1 MKELLNRTISGIV
14 YASLFLL
21 SLESKIAFISLI
33 FVFGIICNIE
43 FSRLV
48 NQKRTISHI
57 IFTCLYVYFTYFEYT
72 LISNSF
78 FNESK
83 EILLVFSI
91 FVLIFLIRDL
101 FVKKNLPRFLSKNYI
116 ASTFY
121 LSSSFVFIALIPIE
135 LANKSF
141 NPGIILGVFVL
152 AWINDSFAF
161 IIGKNFGKQKLFE
174 SVSPNK
180 TIEGFFG
187 GLFFTCLVSYVI
199 SYFTETSLTNSN
211 WLLIAIIVS
220 IFGTIGDLVES
231 KYKRQAK
238 VKDSGIILP
247 GHGGL
252 LDRLDSIILAS
263 PFIYLFLIFLDYVS

>member
-1 MKELLNRTISGIV
+1 MKELLKRTISGFV

-21 SLESKIAFISLI
+21 SLKSQLAFIILI
-33 FVFGIICNIE
+33 FVFGIICNVE

-48 NQKRTISHI
+48 NQRSYISYI
-57 IFTCLYVYFTYFEYT
+57 IFALLYFYFTYFEYT

-78 FNESK
+78 FDESK
-83 EILLVFSI
+83 DILLVFSV

-101 FVKKNLPRFLSKNYI
+101 FVKKNLPKFIARNYI

-121 LSSSFVFIALIPIE
+121 LSSSFVFIALIPMFFE
-135 LANKSF
+135 SF
-141 NPGIILGVFVL
+141 NSGIILGFFVL
-152 AWINDSFAF
+152 AWINDSFAYA
-161 IIGKNFGKQKLFE
+161 IGKNFGKQKLFE

-187 GLFFTCLVSYVI
+187 GLFFTCIGSYAI
-199 SYFTETSLTNSN
+199 SYFTDSSLTNSN
-211 WLLIAIIVS
+211 WLFISIIVS
-220 IFGTIGDLVES
+220 VFGTIGDLIES

>member
-1 MKELLNRTISGIV
+1 MKELIKRTISGFV

-21 SLESKIAFISLI
+21 SLKSQLAFIILI
-33 FVFGIICNIE
+33 FAFGIICNVE

-48 NQKRTISHI
+48 NQRSNISYI
-57 IFTCLYVYFTYFEYT
+57 IFAFLYIYFTYFEYT

-83 EILLVFSI
+83 DILLVFSV

-101 FVKKNLPRFLSKNYI
+101 FVKKNLPKFIARNYI

-121 LSSSFVFIALIPIE
+121 LSSSFVFIALIPMFFD
-135 LANKSF
+135 NF
-141 NPGIILGVFVL
+141 NSGIILGVFVL
-152 AWINDSFAF
+152 AWVNDSFAYA
-161 IIGKNFGKQKLFE
+161 IGKNFGKQKLFE

-187 GLFFTCLVSYVI
+187 GLFFTCIGSYAI
-199 SYFTETSLTNSN
+199 SYFTDSSLTNSN
-211 WLLIAIIVS
+211 WLFISIIVS
-220 IFGTIGDLVES
+220 VFGTIGDLIES

>member
-1 MKELLNRTISGIV
+1 LKELLKRTVSGLV

-21 SLESKIAFISLI
+21 SLKSQIAFIILI
-33 FVFGIICNIE
+33 FVFGVICNIE

-48 NQKRTISHI
+48 NQKRTISHL
-57 IFTCLYVYFTYFEYT
+57 IFVFLYLYFTYFEYI

-83 EILLVFSI
+83 EILLVFSV

-121 LSSSFVFIALIPIE
+121 LSSSFVFIALIPMFFS
-135 LANKSF
+135 SF
-141 NPGIILGVFVL
+141 NSGIILGVFVL

-187 GLFFTCLVSYVI
+187 GLFFTCLGSYAI

-211 WLLIAIIVS
+211 WLFIGIIVS
-220 IFGTIGDLVES
+220 VFGTIGDLVES
-231 KYKRQAK
+231 KYKRQAQ

-252 LDRLDSIILAS
+252 LDRLDSIIIAS

>member
-1 MKELLNRTISGIV
+1 MKELLKRTISGFV

-21 SLESKIAFISLI
+21 SLKSQLAFIILI
-33 FVFGIICNIE
+33 FVFGIICNVE

-48 NQKRTISHI
+48 NQRSYVSYI
-57 IFTCLYVYFTYFEYT
+57 IFALLYVYFTYFEYT

-78 FNESK
+78 FDESK
-83 EILLVFSI
+83 DILLVFSV

-101 FVKKNLPRFLSKNYI
+101 FVKKNLPKFIARNYI

-121 LSSSFVFIALIPIE
+121 LSSSFIFIALIPMFFE
-135 LANKSF
+135 SF
-141 NPGIILGVFVL
+141 NSGIILGVFVL
-152 AWINDSFAF
+152 AWVNDSFAYA
-161 IIGKNFGKQKLFE
+161 IGKNFGKQKLFE

-187 GLFFTCLVSYVI
+187 GLFFTCIGSYAI
-199 SYFTETSLTNSN
+199 SYFTDSSLTNSN
-211 WLLIAIIVS
+211 WLFISIIVS
-220 IFGTIGDLVES
+220 VFGTIGDLIES

>member
-1 MKELLNRTISGIV
+1 LKELLKRTISGFV

-21 SLESKIAFISLI
+21 SLKSQLAFIILI
-33 FVFGIICNIE
+33 FAFGIICNVE

-48 NQKRTISHI
+48 NQRSNISYI
-57 IFTCLYVYFTYFEYT
+57 IFAFLYIYFTYFEYT

-83 EILLVFSI
+83 DILLVFSV

-101 FVKKNLPRFLSKNYI
+101 FIKKNLPKFIARNYI

-121 LSSSFVFIALIPIE
+121 LSSSFVFIALIPMFFD
-135 LANKSF
+135 NF
-141 NPGIILGVFVL
+141 NSGIILGVFVL
-152 AWINDSFAF
+152 AWVNDSFAYA
-161 IIGKNFGKQKLFE
+161 IGKNFGKQKLFE

-187 GLFFTCLVSYVI
+187 GLFFTCIGSYAI
-199 SYFTETSLTNSN
+199 SYFTDSSLTNSN
-211 WLLIAIIVS
+211 WLFISIIVS
-220 IFGTIGDLVES
+220 VFGTIGDLIES

>member
-1 MKELLNRTISGIV
+1 LKELIKRTISGFV

-21 SLESKIAFISLI
+21 SLKSQLAFIILI
-33 FVFGIICNIE
+33 FVFGIICNVE

-48 NQKRTISHI
+48 NQRSNISYI
-57 IFTCLYVYFTYFEYT
+57 IFAFLYIYFTYFEYT

-83 EILLVFSI
+83 DILLVFSV

-101 FVKKNLPRFLSKNYI
+101 FVKKNLPKFIARNYI

-121 LSSSFVFIALIPIE
+121 LSSSFVFIALIPMFFE
-135 LANKSF
+135 NF
-141 NPGIILGVFVL
+141 NSGIILGVFVL
-152 AWINDSFAF
+152 AWVNDSFAYA
-161 IIGKNFGKQKLFE
+161 IGKNFGKQKLFE

-187 GLFFTCLVSYVI
+187 GLFFTCIGSYAI
-199 SYFTETSLTNSN
+199 SYFTDSSLTNSN
-211 WLLIAIIVS
+211 WLFISIIVS
-220 IFGTIGDLVES
+220 VFGTIGDLIES

>member
-1 MKELLNRTISGIV
+1 VKELLKRTISGFV

-21 SLESKIAFISLI
+21 SLKSQLAFIILI
-33 FVFGIICNIE
+33 FVFGIICNVE

-48 NQKRTISHI
+48 NQRSYVSYI
-57 IFTCLYVYFTYFEYT
+57 IFALLYVYFTYFEYT

-78 FNESK
+78 FDESK
-83 EILLVFSI
+83 DILLVFSV

-101 FVKKNLPRFLSKNYI
+101 FVKKNLPKFIARNYI

-121 LSSSFVFIALIPIE
+121 LSSSFVFIALIPMFF
-135 LANKSF
+135 KSF
-141 NPGIILGVFVL
+141 NSGIILGVFVL
-152 AWINDSFAF
+152 AWVNDSFAYA
-161 IIGKNFGKQKLFE
+161 IGKNFGKQKLFE

-187 GLFFTCLVSYVI
+187 GLFFTCIGSYAI
-199 SYFTETSLTNSN
+199 SYFTDSSLTNSN
-211 WLLIAIIVS
+211 WLFISIIVS
-220 IFGTIGDLVES
+220 VFGTIGDLIES

>member
-1 MKELLNRTISGIV
+1 
-14 YASLFLL
+14 
-21 SLESKIAFISLI
+21 
-33 FVFGIICNIE
+33 
-43 FSRLV
+43 
-48 NQKRTISHI
+48 
-57 IFTCLYVYFTYFEYT
+57 
-72 LISNSF
+72 
-78 FNESK
+78 
-83 EILLVFSI
+83 
-91 FVLIFLIRDL
+91 VLIFLIRDL

>member
-1 MKELLNRTISGIV
+1 LKELLKRTISGSV

-21 SLESKIAFISLI
+21 SLKSQLAFIILI

-48 NQKRTISHI
+48 NQRRTISYL
-57 IFTCLYVYFTYFEYT
+57 IFIFLYSYFVGFEYK
-72 LISNSF
+72 LENNSF
-78 FNESK
+78 FDESK
-83 EILLVFSI
+83 NILLIFSV

-101 FVKKNLPRFLSKNYI
+101 FVKKNLPKFLAKNYI

-121 LSSSFVFIALIPIE
+121 LSSAFVFIALIPMFYNDFKHE
-135 LANKSF
+135 
-141 NPGIILGVFVL
+141 IILGVFVL

-187 GLFFTCLVSYVI
+187 GLFFACLASYVI
-199 SYFTETSLTNSN
+199 SYFDESSGLANSN
-211 WLLIAIIVS
+211 WLIISIIVS
-220 IFGTIGDLVES
+220 VFGTIGDLIES

-252 LDRLDSIILAS
+252 LDRLDSIIIAS
-263 PFIYLFLIFLDYVS
+263 PIIYLFLIFLDYVS

>member
-1 MKELLNRTISGIV
+1 MKEFLKRSVSGTIYGGP
-14 YASLFLL
+14 FLL
-21 SLESKIAFISLI
+21 SLKSNITFIILI
-33 FVFGIICNIE
+33 FLFGVICNIE

-48 NQKRTISHI
+48 NQKRTVSYI
-57 IFTCLYVYFTYFEYT
+57 IFFLIYLYFTYFEYT
-72 LISNSF
+72 LQKNSF

-83 EILLVFSI
+83 EIILTFSI

-101 FVKKNLPRFLSKNYI
+101 FIKKDLPRFISKNYI

-121 LSSSFVFIALIPIE
+121 LSSSFVFIALIP
-135 LANKSF
+135 SF
-141 NPGIILGVFVL
+141 FNEFNYGIVLGVFVL
-152 AWINDSFAF
+152 AWINDSFAY

-187 GLFFTCLVSYVI
+187 GLFFTCLSSYAI
-199 SYFTETSLTNSN
+199 SYFIDSPLTNSN
-211 WLLIAIIVS
+211 WLFVAIIVS
-220 IFGTIGDLVES
+220 IFGTIGDLIES

-238 VKDSGIILP
+238 VKDSGILLP

-252 LDRLDSIILAS
+252 LDRLDSIILAA
-263 PFIYLFLIFLDYVS
+263 PFIYLFLIFLDNVS

>member
-1 MKELLNRTISGIV
+1 LKELLKRTISGFV

-21 SLESKIAFISLI
+21 SLKSQLAFIILI
-33 FVFGIICNIE
+33 FVFGIICNVE

-48 NQKRTISHI
+48 NQRSYVSYI
-57 IFTCLYVYFTYFEYT
+57 IFALLYVYFTYFEYT

-78 FNESK
+78 FDESK
-83 EILLVFSI
+83 DILLVFSV

-101 FVKKNLPRFLSKNYI
+101 FVKKNLPKFIARNYI

-121 LSSSFVFIALIPIE
+121 LSSSFVFIALIPMFFE
-135 LANKSF
+135 SF
-141 NPGIILGVFVL
+141 NSGIILGVFVL
-152 AWINDSFAF
+152 AWVNDSFAYA
-161 IIGKNFGKQKLFE
+161 IGKNFGKQKLFE

-187 GLFFTCLVSYVI
+187 GLFFTCIGSYAI
-199 SYFTETSLTNSN
+199 SYFTDSSLTNSN
-211 WLLIAIIVS
+211 WLFISIIVS
-220 IFGTIGDLVES
+220 VFGTIGDLIES

>member
-1 MKELLNRTISGIV
+1 MKELLKRTISGFV

-21 SLESKIAFISLI
+21 SLKSQLAFIILI
-33 FVFGIICNIE
+33 FAFGIICNVE

-48 NQKRTISHI
+48 NQRSYVSYI
-57 IFTCLYVYFTYFEYT
+57 IFALLYVYFTYFEYT

-78 FNESK
+78 FDESK
-83 EILLVFSI
+83 DILLVFSV

-101 FVKKNLPRFLSKNYI
+101 FVKKNLPKFIARNYI

-121 LSSSFVFIALIPIE
+121 LSSSFVFIALIPMFFE
-135 LANKSF
+135 SF
-141 NPGIILGVFVL
+141 NSGIILGVFVL
-152 AWINDSFAF
+152 AWVNDSFAYA
-161 IIGKNFGKQKLFE
+161 IGKNFGKQKLFE

-187 GLFFTCLVSYVI
+187 GLFFTCIGSYAI
-199 SYFTETSLTNSN
+199 SYFTDSSLTNSN
-211 WLLIAIIVS
+211 WLFISIIVS
-220 IFGTIGDLVES
+220 VFGTIGDLIES

>member
-1 MKELLNRTISGIV
+1 MKELIKRTISGFI

-21 SLESKIAFISLI
+21 SLKSQLAFIILI
-33 FVFGIICNIE
+33 FAFGIICNVE

-48 NQKRTISHI
+48 NQRSNISYI
-57 IFTCLYVYFTYFEYT
+57 IFAFLYIYFTYFEYT

-83 EILLVFSI
+83 DILLVFSV

-101 FVKKNLPRFLSKNYI
+101 FVKKNLPKFIARNYI

-121 LSSSFVFIALIPIE
+121 LSSSFVFIALIPMFFE
-135 LANKSF
+135 NF
-141 NPGIILGVFVL
+141 NSGIILGVFVL
-152 AWINDSFAF
+152 AWVNDSFAYA
-161 IIGKNFGKQKLFE
+161 IGKNFGKQKLFE

-187 GLFFTCLVSYVI
+187 GLFFTCIGSYAI
-199 SYFTETSLTNSN
+199 SYFTDSSLTNSN
-211 WLLIAIIVS
+211 WLFISIIVS
-220 IFGTIGDLVES
+220 VFGTIGDLIES

>member
-1 MKELLNRTISGIV
+1 MKELLKRTISGFI

-21 SLESKIAFISLI
+21 SLKSQLAFTILI
-33 FVFGIICNIE
+33 FVFGIICNVE

-48 NQKRTISHI
+48 NQRSYVSYI
-57 IFTCLYVYFTYFEYT
+57 IFALLYVYFTYFEYT

-78 FNESK
+78 FDESK
-83 EILLVFSI
+83 DILLVFSV

-101 FVKKNLPRFLSKNYI
+101 FVKKNLPKFIARNYI

-121 LSSSFVFIALIPIE
+121 LSSSFVFIALIPMFFE
-135 LANKSF
+135 SF
-141 NPGIILGVFVL
+141 NSGIILGVFVL
-152 AWINDSFAF
+152 AWVNDSFAYA
-161 IIGKNFGKQKLFE
+161 IGKNFGKQKLFE

-187 GLFFTCLVSYVI
+187 GLFFTCIGSYAI
-199 SYFTETSLTNSN
+199 SYFTDSSLTNSN
-211 WLLIAIIVS
+211 WLFISIIVS
-220 IFGTIGDLVES
+220 VFGTIGDLIES

>member
-1 MKELLNRTISGIV
+1 MKELLKRTISGFV

-21 SLESKIAFISLI
+21 SLKSQLAFIILI
-33 FVFGIICNIE
+33 FVFGIICNVE

-48 NQKRTISHI
+48 NQRSYVSYI
-57 IFTCLYVYFTYFEYT
+57 IFALLYVYFTYFEYT

-78 FNESK
+78 FDESK
-83 EILLVFSI
+83 DILLVFSV

-101 FVKKNLPRFLSKNYI
+101 FVKKNLPKFIARNYI

-121 LSSSFVFIALIPIE
+121 LSSSFVFIALIPMFFE
-135 LANKSF
+135 SF
-141 NPGIILGVFVL
+141 NSGIILGVFVL
-152 AWINDSFAF
+152 AWVNDSFAYA
-161 IIGKNFGKQKLFE
+161 IGKNFGKQKLFE

-187 GLFFTCLVSYVI
+187 GLFFTCIGSYAI
-199 SYFTETSLTNSN
+199 NYFTDSSLTNSN
-211 WLLIAIIVS
+211 WLFISIIVS
-220 IFGTIGDLVES
+220 VFGTIGDLIES

>member
-1 MKELLNRTISGIV
+1 
-14 YASLFLL
+14 
-21 SLESKIAFISLI
+21 
-33 FVFGIICNIE
+33 
-43 FSRLV
+43 
-48 NQKRTISHI
+48 
-57 IFTCLYVYFTYFEYT
+57 VYFIYFEYT
-72 LISNSF
+72 LINKNSF

-83 EILLVFSI
+83 NILLVFSV

-101 FVKKNLPRFLSKNYI
+101 FVKKNLPKFLSKNYI

-121 LSSSFVFIALIPIE
+121 LSSSFVFIALIPIFY
-135 LANKSF
+135 KSF

-187 GLFFTCLVSYVI
+187 GLFFTCLVSYAI
-199 SYFTETSLTNSN
+199 HYFQTSINSFYAIDNLTETLLTSSN
-211 WLLIAIIVS
+211 WLFIGIIVS
-220 IFGTIGDLVES
+220 VFGTIGDLVES

-252 LDRLDSIILAS
+252 LDRLDSIIIAS

>member
-1 MKELLNRTISGIV
+1 MKELLKRTISGFV

-21 SLESKIAFISLI
+21 SLKSQLAFIILI
-33 FVFGIICNIE
+33 FVFGIICNVE

-48 NQKRTISHI
+48 NQRSYVSYI
-57 IFTCLYVYFTYFEYT
+57 IFALLYVYFTYFEYT

-78 FNESK
+78 FDESK
-83 EILLVFSI
+83 DILLVFSV

-101 FVKKNLPRFLSKNYI
+101 FVKKNLPKFIARNYI

-121 LSSSFVFIALIPIE
+121 LSSSFVFIALIPMFFE
-135 LANKSF
+135 SF
-141 NPGIILGVFVL
+141 NSGIILGVFVL
-152 AWINDSFAF
+152 ASVNDSFAYA
-161 IIGKNFGKQKLFE
+161 IGKNFGKQKLFE

-187 GLFFTCLVSYVI
+187 GLFFTCIGSYAI
-199 SYFTETSLTNSN
+199 SYFTDSSLTNSN
-211 WLLIAIIVS
+211 WLFISIIVS
-220 IFGTIGDLVES
+220 VFGTIGDLIES

>member
-1 MKELLNRTISGIV
+1 MKELLKRTISGFV

-21 SLESKIAFISLI
+21 SLKSQLAFIILI
-33 FVFGIICNIE
+33 FVFGIICNVE

-48 NQKRTISHI
+48 NQRSYVSYI
-57 IFTCLYVYFTYFEYT
+57 IFALLYVYFTYFEYT

-78 FNESK
+78 FDESK
-83 EILLVFSI
+83 DILLVFSV

-101 FVKKNLPRFLSKNYI
+101 FVKKNLPKFIARNYI

-121 LSSSFVFIALIPIE
+121 LSSSFVFIALIPMIFE
-135 LANKSF
+135 SF
-141 NPGIILGVFVL
+141 NSGIILGVFVL
-152 AWINDSFAF
+152 AWVNDSFAYA
-161 IIGKNFGKQKLFE
+161 IGKNFGKQKLFE

-187 GLFFTCLVSYVI
+187 GLFFTCIGSYAI
-199 SYFTETSLTNSN
+199 SYFTDSSLTNSN
-211 WLLIAIIVS
+211 WLFISIIVS
-220 IFGTIGDLVES
+220 VFGTIGDLIES

>member
-1 MKELLNRTISGIV
+1 MKELLKRTISGFV

-21 SLESKIAFISLI
+21 SLKSQLAFIILI
-33 FVFGIICNIE
+33 FVFGIICNVE

-48 NQKRTISHI
+48 NQRSYISYI
-57 IFTCLYVYFTYFEYT
+57 IFALLYVYFTYFEYT

-78 FNESK
+78 FDESK
-83 EILLVFSI
+83 DILLVFSV

-101 FVKKNLPRFLSKNYI
+101 FVKKNLPKFIARNYI

-121 LSSSFVFIALIPIE
+121 LSSSFVFIALIPMFFE
-135 LANKSF
+135 SF
-141 NPGIILGVFVL
+141 NSGIILGVFVL
-152 AWINDSFAF
+152 AWVNDSFAYA
-161 IIGKNFGKQKLFE
+161 IGKNFGKQKLFE

-187 GLFFTCLVSYVI
+187 GLFLTCISSYAI
-199 SYFTETSLTNSN
+199 SYFTDSSLTNSN
-211 WLLIAIIVS
+211 WLFISIIVS
-220 IFGTIGDLVES
+220 VFGTIGDLIES

>member
-1 MKELLNRTISGIV
+1 MKELLKRTISGFV

-21 SLESKIAFISLI
+21 SLKSQLAFIILI
-33 FVFGIICNIE
+33 FVFGIISNVE

-48 NQKRTISHI
+48 NQRSYVSYI
-57 IFTCLYVYFTYFEYT
+57 IFALLYVYFTYFEYT

-78 FNESK
+78 FDESK
-83 EILLVFSI
+83 DILLVFSV

-101 FVKKNLPRFLSKNYI
+101 FVKKNLPKFIARNYI

-121 LSSSFVFIALIPIE
+121 LSSSFVFIALIPMFFE
-135 LANKSF
+135 SF
-141 NPGIILGVFVL
+141 NSGIILGVFVL
-152 AWINDSFAF
+152 AWVNDSFAYA
-161 IIGKNFGKQKLFE
+161 IGKNFGKQKLFE

-187 GLFFTCLVSYVI
+187 GLFFTCIGSYAI
-199 SYFTETSLTNSN
+199 SYFTDSSLTNSN
-211 WLLIAIIVS
+211 WLFISIIVS
-220 IFGTIGDLVES
+220 VFGTIGDLIES

>member
-1 MKELLNRTISGIV
+1 MKELLKRTISGFV

-21 SLESKIAFISLI
+21 SLKSQLAFIILI
-33 FVFGIICNIE
+33 FVFGIICNVE

-48 NQKRTISHI
+48 NQRSYISYI
-57 IFTCLYVYFTYFEYT
+57 IFALLYVYFTYFEYT

-78 FNESK
+78 FDESK
-83 EILLVFSI
+83 DILLVFSV

-101 FVKKNLPRFLSKNYI
+101 FIKKNLPKFIARNYI

-121 LSSSFVFIALIPIE
+121 LSSSFVFIALIPMFFE
-135 LANKSF
+135 SF
-141 NPGIILGVFVL
+141 NSGIILGVFVL
-152 AWINDSFAF
+152 AWVNDSFAYA
-161 IIGKNFGKQKLFE
+161 IGKNFGKQKLFE

-187 GLFFTCLVSYVI
+187 GLFFTCIGSYAI
-199 SYFTETSLTNSN
+199 SYFTDSSLTNSN
-211 WLLIAIIVS
+211 WLFISIIVS
-220 IFGTIGDLVES
+220 VFGTIGDLIES

>member
-1 MKELLNRTISGIV
+1 MKELLKRTISGFI

-21 SLESKIAFISLI
+21 SLKFQLAFIILI
-33 FVFGIICNIE
+33 FSFGIICNVE

-48 NQKRTISHI
+48 NQRSYVSYI
-57 IFTCLYVYFTYFEYT
+57 IFAFLYVYFTYFEYT

-83 EILLVFSI
+83 DIILVFSV

-101 FVKKNLPRFLSKNYI
+101 FVKKNLPKFLARNYI

-121 LSSSFVFIALIPIE
+121 ISSSFVFIALIPMFFD
-135 LANKSF
+135 NF
-141 NPGIILGVFVL
+141 NSGIILGVFVL
-152 AWINDSFAF
+152 AWVNDSFAYA
-161 IIGKNFGKQKLFE
+161 IGKNFGKQKLFE

-187 GLFFTCLVSYVI
+187 GLFFTCISSYAI
-199 SYFTETSLTNSN
+199 SYFTESSLSNSN
-211 WLLIAIIVS
+211 WLFIGIIVS
-220 IFGTIGDLVES
+220 VFGTIGDLVES

>member
-1 MKELLNRTISGIV
+1 MKELLKRTISGFV

-21 SLESKIAFISLI
+21 SLKSQLAFIILI
-33 FVFGIICNIE
+33 FAFGIICNVE

-48 NQKRTISHI
+48 NQRSNISYI
-57 IFTCLYVYFTYFEYT
+57 IFAFLYIYFTYFEYT

-83 EILLVFSI
+83 DILLVFSV

-101 FVKKNLPRFLSKNYI
+101 FIKKNLPKFIARNYI

-121 LSSSFVFIALIPIE
+121 LSSSFVFIALIPMFFE
-135 LANKSF
+135 NF
-141 NPGIILGVFVL
+141 NSGIILGVFVL
-152 AWINDSFAF
+152 AWVNDSFAYA
-161 IIGKNFGKQKLFE
+161 IGKNFGKQKLFE

-187 GLFFTCLVSYVI
+187 GLFFTCIGSYAI
-199 SYFTETSLTNSN
+199 SYFTDSSLTNSN
-211 WLLIAIIVS
+211 WLFISIIVS
-220 IFGTIGDLVES
+220 VFGTIGDLIES

>member
-1 MKELLNRTISGIV
+1 VKELLKRTISGFV

-21 SLESKIAFISLI
+21 SLKSQLAFIILI
-33 FVFGIICNIE
+33 FVFGIICNVE

-48 NQKRTISHI
+48 NQRSYISYI
-57 IFTCLYVYFTYFEYT
+57 IFALLYVYFTYFEYT

-78 FNESK
+78 FDESK
-83 EILLVFSI
+83 DILLVFSV

-101 FVKKNLPRFLSKNYI
+101 FVKKNLPKFIARNYI

-121 LSSSFVFIALIPIE
+121 LSSSFVFIALIPMFFE
-135 LANKSF
+135 SF
-141 NPGIILGVFVL
+141 NSGIILGVFVL
-152 AWINDSFAF
+152 AWVNDSFAYA
-161 IIGKNFGKQKLFE
+161 IGKNFGKQKLFE

-187 GLFFTCLVSYVI
+187 GLFFTCIGSYAI
-199 SYFTETSLTNSN
+199 SYFTDSSLTNSN
-211 WLLIAIIVS
+211 WLFISIIVS
-220 IFGTIGDLVES
+220 VFGTIGDLIES

>member
-1 MKELLNRTISGIV
+1 VKEFLKRTISGTI
-14 YASLFLL
+14 YATLFLL
-21 SLESKIAFISLI
+21 SLKSNITFIILI
-33 FVFGIICNIE
+33 FLFGVICNIE

-48 NQKRTISHI
+48 NQRRTISHI
-57 IFTCLYVYFTYFEYT
+57 IFVAIYFYFTFFEYK
-72 LISNSF
+72 LQNNSF

-83 EILLVFSI
+83 EIMLTFSI

-101 FVKKNLPRFLSKNYI
+101 FVKKDLPRFISKNYI

-121 LSSSFVFIALIPIE
+121 LSSSFVFIALIP
-135 LANKSF
+135 SF
-141 NPGIILGVFVL
+141 FSGFNYGIILGVFVL
-152 AWINDSFAF
+152 AWINDSFAY

-174 SVSPNK
+174 KVSPNK

-187 GLFFTCLVSYVI
+187 GLFFTCLSSYAI
-199 SYFTETSLTNSN
+199 SYFIESQLTNSN
-211 WLLIAIIVS
+211 WLFIAIIVS
-220 IFGTIGDLVES
+220 IFGTIGDLIES

-252 LDRLDSIILAS
+252 LDRLDSIILAA
-263 PFIYLFLIFLDYVS
+263 PFIYLFLIFLNNVS

>member
-1 MKELLNRTISGIV
+1 MKELLKRTISGFV

-21 SLESKIAFISLI
+21 SLKSQLAFIILI
-33 FVFGIICNIE
+33 FVFGIICNVE

-48 NQKRTISHI
+48 NQRSYVSYI
-57 IFTCLYVYFTYFEYT
+57 IFALLYFYFTYFEYT

-78 FNESK
+78 FDESK
-83 EILLVFSI
+83 DILLVFSV

-101 FVKKNLPRFLSKNYI
+101 FVKKNLPKFIARNYI

-121 LSSSFVFIALIPIE
+121 LSSSFVFIALIPMFFE
-135 LANKSF
+135 SF
-141 NPGIILGVFVL
+141 NSGIILGVFVL
-152 AWINDSFAF
+152 AWVNDSFAYA
-161 IIGKNFGKQKLFE
+161 IGKNFGKQKLFE

-187 GLFFTCLVSYVI
+187 GLFFTCIGSYAI
-199 SYFTETSLTNSN
+199 SYFTDSSLTNSN
-211 WLLIAIIVS
+211 WLFISIIVS
-220 IFGTIGDLVES
+220 VFGTIGDLIES

>member
-1 MKELLNRTISGIV
+1 MKELLKRTISGFV

-21 SLESKIAFISLI
+21 SLKSQLAFIILI
-33 FVFGIICNIE
+33 FVFGIICNVE

-48 NQKRTISHI
+48 NQRSYISYI
-57 IFTCLYVYFTYFEYT
+57 IFALLYVYFTYFEYT

-78 FNESK
+78 FDESK
-83 EILLVFSI
+83 DILLVFSV

-101 FVKKNLPRFLSKNYI
+101 FVKKNLPKFIARNYI

-121 LSSSFVFIALIPIE
+121 LSSSFVFIALIPLFFE
-135 LANKSF
+135 SF
-141 NPGIILGVFVL
+141 NSGIILGVFVL
-152 AWINDSFAF
+152 AWVNDSFAYA
-161 IIGKNFGKQKLFE
+161 IGKNFGKQKLFE

-187 GLFFTCLVSYVI
+187 GLFFTCIGSYAI
-199 SYFTETSLTNSN
+199 SYFTDSSLTNSN
-211 WLLIAIIVS
+211 WLFISIIVS
-220 IFGTIGDLVES
+220 VFGTIGDLIES

>member
-1 MKELLNRTISGIV
+1 VKELLKRTISGFV

-21 SLESKIAFISLI
+21 SLKSQLAFIILI
-33 FVFGIICNIE
+33 FVFGIICNVE

-48 NQKRTISHI
+48 NQRSYISYI
-57 IFTCLYVYFTYFEYT
+57 IFALLYVYFTYFEYT

-78 FNESK
+78 FDESK
-83 EILLVFSI
+83 DILLVFSV

-101 FVKKNLPRFLSKNYI
+101 FVKKNLPKFIARNYI

-121 LSSSFVFIALIPIE
+121 LSSSFVFIALIPMFFE
-135 LANKSF
+135 SF
-141 NPGIILGVFVL
+141 NSGIILGVFVL
-152 AWINDSFAF
+152 AWVNDSFAYA
-161 IIGKNFGKQKLFE
+161 IGKNFGKQKLFE

-187 GLFFTCLVSYVI
+187 GLFFTCIGSYAI
-199 SYFTETSLTNSN
+199 SYFTYSSLTNSN
-211 WLLIAIIVS
+211 WLFISIIVS
-220 IFGTIGDLVES
+220 VFGTIGDLIES

>member
-1 MKELLNRTISGIV
+1 MKELLKRTISGFV

-21 SLESKIAFISLI
+21 SLKSQLAFIILI
-33 FVFGIICNIE
+33 FAFGIICNVE

-48 NQKRTISHI
+48 NQRSNISYI
-57 IFTCLYVYFTYFEYT
+57 IFAFLYIYFTYFEYT

-83 EILLVFSI
+83 DILLVFSV

-101 FVKKNLPRFLSKNYI
+101 FIKKNLPKFIARNYI

-121 LSSSFVFIALIPIE
+121 LSSSFVFIALIPMFFD
-135 LANKSF
+135 NF
-141 NPGIILGVFVL
+141 NSGIILGVFVL
-152 AWINDSFAF
+152 AWVNDSFAYA
-161 IIGKNFGKQKLFE
+161 IGKNFGKQKLFE

-187 GLFFTCLVSYVI
+187 GLFFTCIGSYAI
-199 SYFTETSLTNSN
+199 SYFTDSSLTNSN
-211 WLLIAIIVS
+211 WLFISIIVS
-220 IFGTIGDLVES
+220 VFGTIGDLIES